1 MHPFHLRFGCEPP
14 SGDIAEALAIRVR
27 ESWFAPSL
35 EGRAFALAL
44 PGHRKLQDAGFCH

>member
-1 MHPFHLRFGCEPP
+1 MHPFTFALAASRRQ
-14 SGDIAEALAIRVR
+14 GDIAEALAIRVR